1 MIFSIDFYS
10 LISQNQL
17 DQNSLYKG
25 NGSLGATGQTTK
37 LHLILA
43 ATFKKSGGP
52 QVKLQN
58 YTEFECMPYILKFL
72 IGERVNRYQDTN
84 Y

>member
-1 MIFSIDFYS
+1 MSY
-10 LISQNQL
+10 
-17 DQNSLYKG
+17 LYKRK
-25 NGSLGATGQTTK
+25 GSRGAIGQTTK

-58 YTEFECMPYILKFL
+58 YTDFEGMPYQFVIFIREK
-72 IGERVNRYQDTN
+72 GH
-84 Y
+84 